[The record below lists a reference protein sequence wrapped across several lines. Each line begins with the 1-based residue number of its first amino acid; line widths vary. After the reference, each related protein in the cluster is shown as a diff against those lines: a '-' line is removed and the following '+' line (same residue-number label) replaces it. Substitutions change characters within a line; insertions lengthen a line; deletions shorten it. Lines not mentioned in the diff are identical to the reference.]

1 MEKIEI
7 GSKDFIEQNR
17 KEVLERLS
25 KINREGMDEF
35 IKFLNNQLFDL
46 R

>member
-1 MEKIEI
+1 MEDKKEI
-7 GSKDFIEQNR
+7 
-17 KEVLERLS
+17 LERLS